1 MRRASAYAII
11 NNELYKRSTSGVF
24 IRCVK
29 PEEGRRILHEIHSGD
44 CGHHVG
50 ARNLVAKAFRH
61 GFFWLSAHQD
71 AVDIV
76 RRCIGC
82 QKYARQDHLPAAAL
96 KTIPLTWPFAV
107 WGIDMV
113 GKFKTARGG
122 MTHLLVA
129 VDKFT
134 KWVEVEPIKKLDGKT
149 ATKFLQKL
157 IFRFGYPHSI
167 ITDNATN
174 FAEGEMKAFCKQ
186 KGIRLDL
193 ASVAHPQSN
202 GQAERMNQ
210 TVLAGIKPRLQ
221 VPLERTPGC
230 WLDELPAVLW
240 GIRTTPNRSTGYT
253 PFFMV
258 YGAEAVM
265 PTDLEHDSPRVALYN
280 EEENEEARLVGVDL
294 LEEARELALSRT
306 AIYQQSLRRYH
317 SRRVRSRSFQEGDLV
332 LRLIQKS
339 KGMHKLS
346 APWEGPFV
354 VSKAMGNGSY
364 HLVDLREPNK
374 SSKSEEETKRPWNI
388 SLLRPYYT

>member
-1 MRRASAYAII
+1 
-11 NNELYKRSTSGVF
+11 
-24 IRCVK
+24 
-29 PEEGRRILHEIHSGD
+29 
-44 CGHHVG
+44 
-50 ARNLVAKAFRH
+50 
-61 GFFWLSAHQD
+61 
-71 AVDIV
+71 
-76 RRCIGC
+76 
-82 QKYARQDHLPAAAL
+82 
-96 KTIPLTWPFAV
+96 
-107 WGIDMV
+107 
-113 GKFKTARGG
+113 
-122 MTHLLVA
+122 
-129 VDKFT
+129 
-134 KWVEVEPIKKLDGKT
+134 
-149 ATKFLQKL
+149 
-157 IFRFGYPHSI
+157 
-167 ITDNATN
+167 
-174 FAEGEMKAFCKQ
+174 
-186 KGIRLDL
+186 
-193 ASVAHPQSN
+193 
-202 GQAERMNQ
+202 
-210 TVLAGIKPRLQ
+210 
-221 VPLERTPGC
+221 
-230 WLDELPAVLW
+230 
-240 GIRTTPNRSTGYT
+240 
-253 PFFMV
+253 MV